1 MNSPAQAVKSGFAGH
16 SPVRWIANVFLAT
29 AHSAVLAWQ
38 IIW

>member
-1 MNSPAQAVKSGFAGH
+1 MNSLAQAIKFGAGH

-29 AHSAVLAWQ
+29 AHSAVLTLQ